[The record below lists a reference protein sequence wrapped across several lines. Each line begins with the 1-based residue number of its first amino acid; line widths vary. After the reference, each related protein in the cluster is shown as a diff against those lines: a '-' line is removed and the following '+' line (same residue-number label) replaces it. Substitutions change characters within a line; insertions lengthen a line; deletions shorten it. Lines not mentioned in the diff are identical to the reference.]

1 MDDLIYDRVLSDVE
15 NALNNPGDS
24 SNLKGSY
31 NYTDLN
37 RVEKWCEYLK
47 DILSKYGFAET
58 LIIKT
63 NWNMKDY
70 PTRTQIDRIRHNIYK
85 LKEFCYGIITDSII
99 YNNTMNYEQA
109 NILEKILYDIDKY
122 FKEMNIILELPY
134 NFGTTLI
141 RRNYFELPINTD
153 TMTVEHEIPT
163 NYNVGILFVN
173 RKYIKL
179 LVEEE

>member
-15 NALNNPGDS
+15 NALNNPGNS

-70 PTRTQIDRIRHNIYK
+70 PTRTQIDRIRHNIDK
-85 LKEFCYGIITDSII
+85 LKEY
-99 YNNTMNYEQA
+99 
-109 NILEKILYDIDKY
+109 IDKREDYLLSQTKTQFGLSNAQMKEY
-122 FKEMNIILELPY
+122 F
-134 NFGTTLI
+134 G
-141 RRNYFELPINTD
+141 D
-153 TMTVEHEIPT
+153 
-163 NYNVGILFVN
+163 
-173 RKYIKL
+173 
-179 LVEEE
+179 